1 MQELKRE
8 VKDEKENESCEIVMY
23 DYKAVSKL
31 LGVNSNKALEFL
43 KKFGVK
49 IGHWQ
54 IEHAGLLKALQE
66 NVGKELMWEF

>member
-1 MQELKRE
+1 MKEKDINEKEQNGRE
-8 VKDEKENESCEIVMY
+8 VVMY

-54 IEHAGLLKALQE
+54 IEKESLLEILRKNRGE
-66 NVGKELMWEF
+66 V

>member
-8 VKDEKENESCEIVMY
+8 VKDEKENETCEVVMY

-54 IEHAGLLKALQE
+54 IEKESLLEILRKNRGE
-66 NVGKELMWEF
+66 V

>member
-1 MQELKRE
+1 MKEKDINEKEQNGRE
-8 VKDEKENESCEIVMY
+8 VVMY
-23 DYKAVSKL
+23 DYKDVSKI

-43 KKFGVK
+43 KRFGVK

-66 NVGKELMWEF
+66 NGGKDLM